1 MRNSKKSTC
10 KKPTS
15 TVNGV
20 LPASLLDYKKFT
32 VEPNPF
38 PPVA

>member
-1 MRNSKKSTC
+1 VR
-10 KKPTS
+10 
-15 TVNGV
+15 V

-38 PPVA
+38 QPVA